1 MLDIN
6 NCAVLAVTEHWK
18 TVEQLKQIGF
28 DGFYIAS
35 YFCKDDNEHRRYV
48 IYVKK
53 NSNLVYLNQ

>member
-53 NSNLVYLNQ
+53 IQI